1 MTNVIELAQK
11 LVQYRSHSPQL
22 FPVFSYLKTYL
33 EADGFNVRLFD
44 LENDNHAKTP
54 GLFASMGQGGKHLLF
69 AGHLAERLTTACC
82 MPGAFAI

>member
-44 LENDNHAKTP
+44 LEMIITQKLPDCLPLWDREENIFYSPD
-54 GLFASMGQGGKHLLF
+54 
-69 AGHLAERLTTACC
+69 
-82 MPGAFAI
+82 IWI